1 MIKDNFFFFL
11 TICAFKPVLLVMAER
26 SFPALIKIFVA
37 VVLQSER
44 PDAILGVIC
53 GAVHIADAGIS
64 KRYVNFKSALER

>member
-1 MIKDNFFFFL
+1 
-11 TICAFKPVLLVMAER
+11 MAER
-26 SFPALIKIFVA
+26 SFPALIKLFVV

-53 GAVHIADAGIS
+53 GAVHIAEAGIS

>member
-1 MIKDNFFFFL
+1 MIYLLLFL
-11 TICAFKPVLLVMAER
+11 TICTLKPELLVMAER
-26 SFPALIKIFVA
+26 SVPALTKIFVVV

-53 GAVHIADAGIS
+53 GAVHIAEAGIS

>member
-1 MIKDNFFFFL
+1 
-11 TICAFKPVLLVMAER
+11 MAER
-26 SFPALIKIFVA
+26 SVPALTKIVVVV

-53 GAVHIADAGIS
+53 GAVHIAEAGIS

>member
-1 MIKDNFFFFL
+1 M
-11 TICAFKPVLLVMAER
+11 VER
-26 SFPALIKIFVA
+26 SFPALIKLFVVVV